1 MATYQN
7 ANQAFQTPVPGQVSL
22 AYNLNVKTCRIN
34 PSSTATVIQAGT
46 PVKLIAA
53 VGSEI
58 YVDVISALTDGPILG
73 LITYNTIKNTY
84 AAGDLVEVGC
94 AGTVMY
100 LESGSAINRGVN
112 VSVDPATTLVDD
124 EATATHFVH
133 GVTLGQVAAANTLVL
148 VEVRPGLTAIP
159 SGS

>member
-22 AYNLNVKTCRIN
+22 SPNLNVKTCRIN

-46 PVKLIAA
+46 PVKLLAA

-58 YVDVISALTDGPILG
+58 YVDVISALTVGPILG

-94 AGTVMY
+94 AGTVMFV
-100 LESGSAINRGVN
+100 ESASAVNRGAN

-124 EATATHFVH
+124 EATATHYVH
-133 GVTLGQVAAANTLVL
+133 GVAIDQCAAANVL
-148 VEVRPGLTAIP
+148 IRVEVQPGLAAIP